1 MTNLQVLERIGGR
14 DTPDT
19 LSLFRQYLVDVVSSV
34 SFGYHVGALGKWA
47 MDSEDKLVTAIGDFP
62 KRKHIVF
69 PYIEISVLTDLPVG
83 GILVRI
89 GLLSIL

>member
-1 MTNLQVLERIGGR
+1 MGGR

-47 MDSEDKLVTAIGDFP
+47 MDREDKLVTAIGDLP
-62 KRKHIVF
+62 KRTYMF
-69 PYIEISVLTDLPVG
+69 G
-83 GILVRI
+83 FM
-89 GLLSIL
+89 LSAIN